1 MHRLSIILFAALLPP
16 SLVAAPYKMA
26 NVVCFV
32 KFADQAD
39 NAWEHGFDYYEA
51 MFNSTEEG
59 ANSVRKYFSDM
70 SYGKMDWES
79 TLVLTE
85 YVDSHTRGYFCEKS
99 DANPDGY
106 TSLDLMFD
114 FRTKTLVKDMCAFLS
129 DKIADDVT
137 LDADNDGTVDNI
149 VIVFNGNSDTGA
161 SKMLWPANNT
171 APAARLKGLNV
182 GNYLK
187 VFDGANGYKSLVAQ
201 KLNTGVLCHEMMHTL
216 DAYDLY
222 TSGASNLE
230 PVNVWDL
237 MSDNQRKPQGL
248 SAYMRMRYG
257 ADYGEWLPES
267 EIVTLGE
274 AGVYGLLPV
283 SSTEGGNV
291 AYKIVPD
298 SGKGEYF
305 MIEYRD
311 KGDFWDESLPDS
323 GLLVYR
329 VNPSCNG
336 NTGKDFEMYVFRP
349 GGSLTA
355 AGQVSRAPLGP
366 DAGRTAFGRADD
378 ADFPFYSDGTRAGFS
393 ITDVKKT
400 EKGMSFR
407 FSPDASGDTAVE
419 GVEAETDMPD
429 VVYNLQGVPQG
440 RITSPGIY
448 IVNGKKTIVR

>member
-1 MHRLSIILFAALLPP
+1 MHRLSISLFAAVL
-16 SLVAAPYKMA
+16 SLCIFAEPYKMA

-32 KFADQAD
+32 KFADQVE
-39 NAWEHGFDYYEA
+39 NSWEHDFDYYEA
-51 MFNSTEEG
+51 MFNSMDEG
-59 ANSVRKYFSDM
+59 ANSVRKYYSDM

-79 TLVLTE
+79 TLIFTE
-85 YVDSHTRGYFCEKS
+85 YVDSHSRGYFCEKS
-99 DANPDGY
+99 ASNPDGY

-114 FRTKTLVKDMCAFLS
+114 FRTKTLVKDMCEFLS
-129 DKIADDVT
+129 DKIGDDVV

-149 VIVFNGNSDTGA
+149 VIIFNGNSDIGA

-182 GNYLK
+182 GNFLK

-216 DAYDLY
+216 NAYDLY
-222 TSGASNLE
+222 TSGSSRLE

-237 MSDNQRKPQGL
+237 MSDNQKKPQGF
-248 SAYMRMRYG
+248 SAYMRMKYG
-257 ADYGEWLPES
+257 ADYGTWLPES
-267 EIVTLGE
+267 EITTLEE
-274 AGVYGLLPV
+274 AGEYELLPV
-283 SSTEGGNV
+283 SSTEEGNV

-298 SGKGEYF
+298 KGKSEYF
-305 MIEYRD
+305 MVEYRD
-311 KGDFWDESLPDS
+311 KEDFWDESLPNS

-329 VNPSCNG
+329 INPSFNG

-355 AGQVSRAPLGP
+355 AGQISKAPLGP
-366 DAGRTAFGRADD
+366 DTGRASFGLVED
-378 ADFPFYSDGTRAGFS
+378 ADYPFYADGIRAEFS

-400 EKGMSFR
+400 ERGMSFK
-407 FSPDASGDTAVE
+407 FYPNTSGDSAVE
-419 GVEAETDMPD
+419 GIEADSDTPD
-429 VVYNLQGVPQG
+429 VIYNLQGVRLN